1 MSAPY
6 TLDFAER
13 QIIREAIDSRE
24 KYARELMTMYHH
36 TDDPRYAI
44 TARREKTIIKALTAA
59 IYTADQVALMQKA
72 DKLGPRL
79 AEKVKRWAK
88 QANSVRTAGIGCLP
102 QLLADIIRT
111 GKEIED
117 ETK

>member
-1 MSAPY
+1 MPNPY
-6 TLDFAER
+6 TLDLTER
-13 QIIREAIDSRE
+13 QIIREAIERHEAYTRE
-24 KYARELMTMYHH
+24 IMTMYHH
-36 TDDPRYAI
+36 TDDPRYAN
-44 TARREKTIIKALTAA
+44 TARREQTIIKALHVA

-72 DKLGPRL
+72 DRLAPRL
-79 AEKVKRWAK
+79 MQKVVEWAK

-117 ETK
+117 ETH